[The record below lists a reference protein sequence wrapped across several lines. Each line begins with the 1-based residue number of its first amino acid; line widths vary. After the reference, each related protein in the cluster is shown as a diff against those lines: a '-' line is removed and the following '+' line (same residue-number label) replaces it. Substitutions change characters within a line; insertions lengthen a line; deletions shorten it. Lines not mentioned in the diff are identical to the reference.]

1 MTRSVTLLHL
11 FMLSLL
17 DLVWSEDC
25 GVPVFS
31 ERAADMVKISF
42 KKGLRRTDF
51 SKIEVTATL
60 FNLVKDAACINID
73 ETILLHN
80 NDGKEEV

>member
-1 MTRSVTLLHL
+1 MSRSVTYL

-17 DLVWSEDC
+17 DLVWSDC